1 MLSCVT
7 VAVEIALVRFMFF
20 DFPGENIIKRFLKD
34 VCINVSIIVFF
45 AKSQVMEYGRNS

>member
-34 VCINVSIIVFF
+34 VCINVSIIVFC
-45 AKSQVMEYGRNS
+45 QVTSYGIWA

>member
-7 VAVEIALVRFMFF
+7 VAVEIALVRFICF

-34 VCINVSIIVFF
+34 VCINVSIIVF
-45 AKSQVMEYGRNS
+45 SQVASCGRNS